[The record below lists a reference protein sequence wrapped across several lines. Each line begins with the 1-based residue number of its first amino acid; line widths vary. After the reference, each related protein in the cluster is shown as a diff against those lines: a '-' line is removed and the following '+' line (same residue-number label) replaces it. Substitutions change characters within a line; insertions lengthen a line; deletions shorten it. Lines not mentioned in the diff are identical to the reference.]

1 MSQTN
6 SVLNLILTHQSAP
19 AIARM
24 LAHWNKCVDSGS
36 ILIAYGGPQSEFE
49 KIEYSQKFFV
59 DAPRLLTSDHQREMQ
74 SYTPLFHGAAEFL
87 RGEGRK
93 FRYVHFAEYDH
104 VPLVSDLNQRQQAR
118 LEAETA
124 DVLGFH
130 LHRIDGTSS
139 AHFLYHV
146 GNAEFAPFW
155 ERISCR
161 SDPGVILSMFGTG
174 SFWTT
179 EAFSAVASL
188 KEGFP
193 IYMEIYLPTLAHHL
207 GFRVRDFSD
216 QNCFVRALASEI
228 SSIEQ
233 ARRDGAW
240 TLHPLKDYWI
250 K

>member
-24 LAHWNKCVDSGS
+24 LEHWNKCVRSEN
-36 ILIAYGGPQSEFE
+36 ILIAYGGPRSEFE
-49 KIEYSQKFFV
+49 KIEYPQKFFV
-59 DAPRLLTSDHQREMQ
+59 DEPRLRTRDHQRELQ
-74 SYTPLFHGAAEFL
+74 SYTGLFHGAAEFL
-87 RGEGRK
+87 REQGGT

-104 VPLVSDLNQRQQAR
+104 VPLVNDLNERQQKR
-118 LEAETA
+118 LEAEAA

-139 AHFLYHV
+139 AHFFYHV

-155 ERISCR
+155 EKISRR
-161 SDPGVILSMFGTG
+161 SESGVILSMFGTG
-174 SFWTT
+174 SFWTE

-188 KEGFP
+188 QETFP
-193 IYMEIYLPTLAHHL
+193 IYTEIYLPTLAHHL
-207 GFRVRDFSD
+207 GFRLRDFAD
-216 QNCFVRALASEI
+216 QNRFVRASPSEI

-233 ARRDGAW
+233 ALKEGAW
-240 TLHPLKDYWI
+240 TLHPLKDRWS